1 MFYSTY
7 IIDKAVRLNFFLL
20 AMSLCAVCNFAFD
33 NSRFI
38 QANDDI
44 MILLNPTSKY
54 TLRRS
59 EL

>member
-7 IIDKAVRLNFFLL
+7 IIDKAVRLKNFLVV
-20 AMSLCAVCNFAFD
+20 MTPCAVCDFAFD

-38 QANDDI
+38 RAEDDI

-54 TLRRS
+54 TLRQ
-59 EL
+59 